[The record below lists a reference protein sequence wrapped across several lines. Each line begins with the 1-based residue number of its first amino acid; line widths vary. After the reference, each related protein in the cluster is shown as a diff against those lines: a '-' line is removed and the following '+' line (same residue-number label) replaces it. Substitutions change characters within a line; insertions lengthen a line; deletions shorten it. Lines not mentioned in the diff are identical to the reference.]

1 MTRLT
6 KRALNDRLL
15 HTFKGIWIP
24 RAIWLCDRLTPIQ
37 MLVLM
42 QIDSLDGDFGCTA
55 GNEHIALF
63 FGVHK
68 QTISEHIQNLQ
79 KLDFIN
85 CTYSRDSKRVI
96 RCTDKFRLV
105 TAGLAAELED
115 YRAFKAFQA
124 RNRDGKENTQ
134 GGKETTQG
142 GKENT
147 AKVNTYSNT
156 FSNEE
161 REDNFSNEK
170 SLAQEVEKVKEV
182 EKNLLPPIKVSP
194 EEIAIN
200 KIVDEFKANPL
211 FEMRC
216 ARYAKGL
223 TPEQIDHVLYC
234 IADRHIQDRQPYK
247 GIYITE
253 FINWSAKELEKVTK
267 EQSKATSK
275 PSYQS
280 SYKSPYQPS
289 SEANAETSV
298 DSGRYQQY
306 TSDSVNVLG
315 DPTSYETEAAWKE
328 FVAKQKEQKNT
339 VCADDLKM
347 AVARK
352 QWASKDVYAEIN
364 KVTRYFQNSQTD
376 GSSVSKNDP
385 LDEPVD
391 NDETTTDEFMF

>member
-79 KLDFIN
+79 KLDFIT

-142 GKENT
+142 DKENT

-182 EKNLLPPIKVSP
+182 NTDSEPKAKLSIDKKVKTFKSNPYFEVNRAKFPALSDDQIDELLIL
-194 EEIAIN
+194 
-200 KIVDEFKANPL
+200 IVD
-211 FEMRC
+211 
-216 ARYAKGL
+216 
-223 TPEQIDHVLYC
+223 
-234 IADRHIQDRQPYK
+234 RHNSMNEHYK
-247 GIYITE
+247 EISISE
-253 FINWSAKELEKVTK
+253 FIRWCSNKLADIAK

-306 TSDSVNVLG
+306 TSDLVNVPG
-315 DPTSYETEAAWKE
+315 DPTGYETEAAWKE
-328 FVAKQKEQKNT
+328 FVAKQREQGNT
-339 VCADDLKM
+339 VCPDDLEM
-347 AVARK
+347 AVVRK
-352 QWASKDVYAEIN
+352 KWASKDVHAEIN
-364 KVTRYFQNSQTD
+364 KVTRHFQNSQTA